1 MDISIRKKVR
11 HAASDLQVPRPLVP
25 LEYTGCFVRSIV
37 RRVLAMSTRSSACA
51 GSAYVA
57 RGQNG
62 FATPLVGGR
71 GFGSMPAPFDKES
84 EYIAILGACKVY
96 RQTDCLRQHESIS

>member
-51 GSAYVA
+51 GSADVA

-62 FATPLVGGR
+62 FATPLVGG
-71 GFGSMPAPFDKES
+71 GFRLDACSIRQGVGVHSYSGSM
-84 EYIAILGACKVY
+84 
-96 RQTDCLRQHESIS
+96 

>member
-62 FATPLVGGR
+62 FATPLVGGA
-71 GFGSMPAPFDKES
+71 GFRLDACSIRQGVGVHSYSGSM
-84 EYIAILGACKVY
+84 
-96 RQTDCLRQHESIS
+96 